1 MENKINK
8 TEFLN
13 WYFGGSDQ
21 ERESTLISIAL
32 RIEEELLNFGD
43 ANISIE
49 ELIEESNIEL
59 FKEDTNGR

>member
-1 MENKINK
+1 MEDKINK

-32 RIEEELLNFGD
+32 RIEEELYFGD
-43 ANISIE
+43 ANISVE
-49 ELIEESNIEL
+49 DLIEESNIEL